1 MEDIVR
7 ARESELAEKK
17 ICRFCLTG
25 EKIASLF
32 AENPSVKSTAS
43 LPLLIMALTSTEV
56 SADDQMPSYI
66 CLDCHLL
73 FEHSYRFMQMCKRAE
88 TALRQFPLT
97 GTLPAPLAKPRP
109 PTKTPAVVKKDATV
123 PERQPKK
130 LLNTLANSKT
140 VIIED
145 VQVLETSSL
154 AKKLAGIAA
163 PSISKSYEMK
173 VENNQELSMDDVQNM
188 MEDMAN
194 ELDEQISAPAP
205 LPEVPA
211 PPVQKKLPIKPKV
224 LNKPSVRILNK
235 GAIVAAEPELATT
248 QIKRGRDGNVAIVAE
263 IIGPNTA
270 VPHPSE
276 DATKDAAL
284 VATNVFSCPDCE
296 RSFPLL
302 QLLEIHRLN
311 HTRARSF
318 QCGDC
323 NKAFFSKY
331 DLQKHKFIHTGEK
344 PFACSV
350 CDKAFTR
357 RALLHRHESSHT
369 DLPKFICVHCEKPF
383 LSREDMMKHAERHTK
398 SRPFRC
404 TMCNKAF
411 AFKQGLER
419 HEVVHSVDLPF
430 PCEHC
435 PSSFVTASKLARHLV
450 AHAGK
455 RAYPCKYCS
464 KSYILSHHLSRH
476 LRMHKQDAGA
486 SFVCSICKESHQSF
500 NSLIEH
506 SVRHAN
512 VSLKCPL
519 CNEKINDIG
528 AVEKHMTT
536 HKEGERFACEFCD
549 LIFLSSDR
557 LQKHI
562 EDEHVLDMDMYQ
574 NDGDRVSNQSDADP
588 DILVNCADLDEEEQ
602 KYLLQEL
609 LRDEP
614 VGDDSSSPPP
624 PVKKRKV
631 NPPKEKPDAE
641 TETLVFPKRT
651 RQARISDLVKD
662 QPENSQKSRQQAA
675 ATRKS
680 PPVAPAKKGRLLIKN
695 GNSSKNSRQ

>member
-1 MEDIVR
+1 MDVIAS

-32 AENPSVKSTAS
+32 SENPSVKSTAS

-56 SADDQMPSYI
+56 SADDKMPSYI

-97 GTLPAPLAKPRP
+97 GTLPAPLEKPRP
-109 PTKTPAVVKKDATV
+109 PTKTQTQIQTPAGAKKDAKASDG
-123 PERQPKK
+123 QPRK
-130 LLNTLANSKT
+130 LLNILANSKT

-145 VQVLETSSL
+145 VQVLETSLL
-154 AKKLAGIAA
+154 AKKLAAA
-163 PSISKSYEMK
+163 PAAAPTRSKSYQMK

-194 ELDEQISAPAP
+194 ELDEEISAEPEPVAAP
-205 LPEVPA
+205 S
-211 PPVQKKLPIKPKV
+211 PPVQTKLPMKPKV

-235 GAIVAAEPELATT
+235 GAAVAVEPQLATT
-248 QIKRGRDGNVAIVAE
+248 QIKRGRDGNVAIVTE
-263 IIGPNTA
+263 IIGPNT
-270 VPHPSE
+270 VPPSE

-284 VATNVFSCPDCE
+284 VVTNVFPCPDCE

-318 QCGDC
+318 QCSDC
-323 NKAFFSKY
+323 SKGFFSKY
-331 DLQKHKFIHTGEK
+331 DLQKHRFIHTGEK

-383 LSREDMMKHAERHTK
+383 LSREDMTKHAERHTK

-404 TMCNKAF
+404 TMCSKAF

-419 HEVVHSVDLPF
+419 HEVVHSVNLPF

-435 PSSFVTASKLARHLV
+435 PRSFVTSSKLARHLV

-476 LRMHKQDAGA
+476 LRMHKQDSGA
-486 SFVCSICKESHQSF
+486 SFVCSICKESHQSYD
-500 NSLIEH
+500 SLIEH
-506 SVRHAN
+506 SVLHAN
-512 VSLKCPL
+512 MSLKCPL
-519 CNEKINDIG
+519 CNEKISDIA
-528 AVEKHMTT
+528 AVEGHMTT

-574 NDGDRVSNQSDADP
+574 NDGDRVSNESDAEAEFK
-588 DILVNCADLDEEEQ
+588 VNSADLDEAEQ
-602 KYLLQEL
+602 KFLLQEL
-609 LRDEP
+609 LRDEQP
-614 VGDDSSSPPP
+614 SSPPP

-631 NPPKEKPDAE
+631 DAPKAATQP
-641 TETLVFPKRT
+641 LVFTKRT
-651 RQARISDLVKD
+651 RQTRTADLA
-662 QPENSQKSRQQAA
+662 QPESSQKTRQQAA
-675 ATRKS
+675 VTRKS
-680 PPVAPAKKGRLLIKN
+680 PAAPPKKGRSLIKN
-695 GNSSKNSRQ
+695 GDSSTNSKQ